1 MVRCALWYVHVCTCV
16 VLLGRT
22 HSLPGSMVQSSLLG
36 THMGTQNHLLLS
48 LRDLAPPSPLWLS
61 AFCLFLLL
69 SASFLCFFPFQND
82 HQSAVH
88 TQLNHQWMS
97 IPWAMVPFV
106 QSAVAMVCVCVGGGG
121 ALGRVANEI
130 ASSAPDPT
138 GACSK
143 SFRRVSEREVMI
155 RVKTDWVLLSI
166 RRRTHINSF
175 TMKFYRSVTSAQI
188 LSVQLKPYTTSFNS
202 YGNPKAW
209 DVILIISTVQV

>member
-1 MVRCALWYVHVCTCV
+1 M
-16 VLLGRT
+16 
-22 HSLPGSMVQSSLLG
+22 
-36 THMGTQNHLLLS
+36 
-48 LRDLAPPSPLWLS
+48 
-61 AFCLFLLL
+61 
-69 SASFLCFFPFQND
+69 
-82 HQSAVH
+82 
-88 TQLNHQWMS
+88 
-97 IPWAMVPFV
+97 
-106 QSAVAMVCVCVGGGG
+106 CVGGGG

-130 ASSAPDPT
+130 ASWAPDPT

-143 SFRRVSEREVMI
+143 SFRRVSDREVMI